1 MSNCTNWNRYKRE
14 GSDGRA
20 MCQLDERKFWQS
32 RMTFNGVVPKLPD
45 LIDLEVLAKQV
56 RMNG

>member
-1 MSNCTNWNRYKRE
+1 MSNSTNWNRYKRE

-20 MCQLDERKFWQS
+20 MCQLDERKFWKS
-32 RMTFNGVVPKLPD
+32 RMTVNGVVPKLPE
-45 LIDLEVLAKQV
+45 LIDLEALAKQV

>member
-1 MSNCTNWNRYKRE
+1 MSNSTNWNRYKRE

-32 RMTFNGVVPKLPD
+32 RMTVNGVVPKLPE
-45 LIDLEVLAKQV
+45 LVDLEALAKQV
-56 RMNG
+56 RING

>member
-1 MSNCTNWNRYKRE
+1 MSNSTNWNRYKRE

-32 RMTFNGVVPKLPD
+32 RMTSNGVVPKLPE
-45 LIDLEVLAKQV
+45 LVDLEALAKHL
-56 RMNG
+56 GE